1 MEKNQSPPNRR
12 KQTIAMSSNSHRGIM
27 LVLSS
32 PSGAGKTSIVK
43 ELLRQE
49 SNVITSVSVT
59 TRPARAGEINGHDYH
74 FIDQETYYQMLE
86 AGELLEHAEVYGNFY
101 GTPKTLVS
109 EALSKGKDIIFDLD
123 WQGTQQLS
131 QAAQADLV
139 SIFVLPPSIEELE
152 NRLRKRAQDSEEVVR
167 RRIASAS
174 HDLSHWAE
182 YDYVIINENFEYSV
196 ECVRSILKS
205 EKLKRTRQP
214 SLHSFVNCLRNPK
227 G

>member
-1 MEKNQSPPNRR
+1 MEKNQSPSNTRR
-12 KQTIAMSSNSHRGIM
+12 QIIVMSSNSHRGVM

-43 ELLRQE
+43 ELLKQE
-49 SNVITSVSVT
+49 PNIITSVSVT
-59 TRPARAGEINGHDYH
+59 TRPARRGEINGQDYH
-74 FIDQETYYQMLE
+74 FTNQERYHQMLE
-86 AGELLEHAEVYGNFY
+86 AGEFLEHAEVYGNFY
-101 GTPKTLVS
+101 GTLKAPVY
-109 EALSKGKDIIFDLD
+109 EALSNGKDIVFDLD

-131 QAAQADLV
+131 QAAGADLV
-139 SIFVLPPSIEELE
+139 SIFILPPSLE
-152 NRLRKRAQDSEEVVR
+152 DLEKRLRNRAQDSEEVVR
-167 RRIASAS
+167 RRMASAS

-196 ECVRSILKS
+196 ESVRSILKS

>member
-1 MEKNQSPPNRR
+1 
-12 KQTIAMSSNSHRGIM
+12 MSSISHRGVM

-43 ELLRQE
+43 ELLKQE
-49 SNVITSVSVT
+49 SNIITSVSVT
-59 TRPARAGEINGHDYH
+59 TRPARSGEINGQDYH
-74 FIDQETYYQMLE
+74 FINQETYHQMLE
-86 AGELLEHAEVYGNFY
+86 SGELIEHAEVYGNFY

-109 EALSKGKDIIFDLD
+109 EALSMGKDIIFDLD
-123 WQGTQQLS
+123 WQGTQQLN
-131 QAAQADLV
+131 QAARSDLV
-139 SIFVLPPSIEELE
+139 SIFILPPSLEELE
-152 NRLRKRAQDSEEVVR
+152 NRLRKRAQDSEEVVQR
-167 RRIASAS
+167 RMASAS

-214 SLHSFVNCLRNPK
+214 SLHNFVNCLRNPK

>member
-1 MEKNQSPPNRR
+1 MQ
-12 KQTIAMSSNSHRGIM
+12 SNSYRGVM

-43 ELLRQE
+43 ELLKQE
-49 SNVITSVSVT
+49 SNIITSISVT
-59 TRPARAGEINGHDYH
+59 TRPARPGEIDGHDYH
-74 FIDQETYYQMLE
+74 FIDHDNYHQMLK

-101 GTPKTLVS
+101 GTPKTPVY
-109 EALSKGKDIIFDLD
+109 EALSIGKDIIFDLD

-131 QAAQADLV
+131 AAARADLV
-139 SIFVLPPSIEELE
+139 SIFILPPSLEELE
-152 NRLRKRAQDSEEVVR
+152 NRLRKRAQDSEEVVKR
-167 RRIASAS
+167 RMASAS
-174 HDLSHWAE
+174 HDLTHWAE

-205 EKLKRTRQP
+205 EKLKRIRQP

>member
-1 MEKNQSPPNRR
+1 MK
-12 KQTIAMSSNSHRGIM
+12 SNIHRGVM

-43 ELLRQE
+43 ELLRRE
-49 SNVITSVSVT
+49 SNLITSISVT
-59 TRPARAGEINGHDYH
+59 TRPARTGEIDGKDYC
-74 FIDQETYYQMLE
+74 FIDKQTFHQMRE
-86 AGELLEHAEVYGNFY
+86 NGDLLEHAEVYGNFY
-101 GTPKTLVS
+101 GTPKSCVS
-109 EALSKGKDIIFDLD
+109 DALSKGKDVVFDID
-123 WQGTQQLS
+123 WQGTQQLT
-131 QAAQADLV
+131 QVAGHDLV
-139 SIFVLPPSIEELE
+139 SVFILPPSLTELE
-152 NRLRKRAQDSEEVVR
+152 TRLKKRAQDSQEVVEYR
-167 RRIASAS
+167 MASAS

-196 ECVRSILKS
+196 ECVQSILKS

>member
-1 MEKNQSPPNRR
+1 MQ
-12 KQTIAMSSNSHRGIM
+12 SNSYRGVM

-43 ELLRQE
+43 ELLKQE
-49 SNVITSVSVT
+49 SSIITSISVT
-59 TRPARAGEINGHDYH
+59 TRPARPGEIDGHDYH
-74 FIDQETYYQMLE
+74 FINHETYHQMLK

-101 GTPKTLVS
+101 GTLKTPVS

-131 QAAQADLV
+131 EAARADLV
-139 SIFVLPPSIEELE
+139 SIFILPPSLEELE
-152 NRLRKRAQDSEEVVR
+152 KRLRKRAQDSEEVVKR
-167 RRIASAS
+167 RMASAS
-174 HDLSHWAE
+174 HDLTHWAE